1 MNEEGRAIL
10 YSISEQDF
18 RDPMRSD
25 ARAGNARMT
34 MWFRRRCD
42 GSAIGQDDDRALGIE
57 KPDDVVVVG
66 DEAAPMRD
74 VAQTSATEREQLLAL
89 GGAQERK
96 DSRDAAEAIANWCAL
111 VGCAEGESLL
121 QRGLWDEVL
130 GIQSLIPEKQIIK
143 GGEKTAIA

>member
-34 MWFRRRCD
+34 MRFRRRCD

-57 KPDDVVVVG
+57 RTDDVAVVG
-66 DEAAPMRD
+66 DEAAAMRD
-74 VAQTSATEREQLLAL
+74 VALTSAA
-89 GGAQERK
+89 
-96 DSRDAAEAIANWCAL
+96 
-111 VGCAEGESLL
+111 
-121 QRGLWDEVL
+121 
-130 GIQSLIPEKQIIK
+130 
-143 GGEKTAIA
+143 

>member
-74 VAQTSATEREQLLAL
+74 VAQTSAAERDQLLEL
-89 GGAQERK
+89 GELKKGK
-96 DSRDAAEAIANWCAL
+96 TF
-111 VGCAEGESLL
+111 V
-121 QRGLWDEVL
+121 
-130 GIQSLIPEKQIIK
+130 IQPKP
-143 GGEKTAIA
+143 